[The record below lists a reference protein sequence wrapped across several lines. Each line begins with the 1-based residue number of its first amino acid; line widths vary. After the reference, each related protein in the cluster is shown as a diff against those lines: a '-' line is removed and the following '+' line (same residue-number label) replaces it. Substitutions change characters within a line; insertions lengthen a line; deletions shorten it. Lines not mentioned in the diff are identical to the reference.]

1 MPEVLPH
8 SEPRPGR
15 RLLLLW
21 ASMVLLGV
29 LIGIVSNHFELVVLP
44 GVLLIA
50 CLAFL
55 DFRKVFFLMLGLIPF
70 AMEVDLPSGFST
82 DFPTEFLVIGLMGVY
97 LLYLLQEYRRLNANY
112 LLHPLSLLVLLHL
125 GWILATTITSQI
137 PWISLKFFLA
147 KTWYVVVF
155 FYLAGRM
162 LRSERDFKIFF
173 WVTIIPLCLTAV
185 YAIVR
190 HYGEGFSFMAVNRV
204 VVPFYRNHVNY
215 ACLLVLMVPLTFRAF
230 WWYRR
235 WSFLWWVV
243 LAALLILLVGIQLSF
258 TRAAYVSVLIAAGG
272 YFIIRYRLVKP
283 ALLSA
288 FLATVGGVF
297 YMVHDNTYLQ
307 YAPNFERTITHKRF
321 DRLVEATFEGEDI
334 STMERVYRWVAGW
347 NMVLDKPM
355 MGFGPGNYPRF
366 YKEYTVTRFR
376 TYVSHNPDSSGI
388 HNYYLMTLIEQGL
401 LGLLIFLGIC
411 TYVLLKGEGVYRQ
424 LQDPERR
431 RTLMAFLLSALIIF
445 SLLLINDLM
454 ETIKVGPYLFL
465 SMAVLVNMDLFT
477 QGKLP
482 PE

>member
-1 MPEVLPH
+1 MPDVLPH
-8 SEPRPGR
+8 SESGVGR
-15 RLLLLW
+15 RILLLW
-21 ASMVLLGV
+21 AALVLVGVLLGI
-29 LIGIVSNHFELVVLP
+29 LSNHFELVVLP
-44 GVLLIA
+44 GVLLIG

-70 AMEVDLPSGFST
+70 AMEVDLPGGFST

-97 LLYLLQEYRRLNANY
+97 FLYLLQEYRRLNAQF

-147 KTWYVVVF
+147 KCWYVVVF

-162 LRSERDFKIFF
+162 LRSERDIQLFF
-173 WVTIIPLCLTAV
+173 WVTILPLCLTAV
-185 YAIVR
+185 YAIIR

-235 WSFLWWVV
+235 WSFRWWVV
-243 LAALLILLVGIQLSF
+243 LGALLILLVGIQLSF
-258 TRAAYVSVLIAAGG
+258 TRAAYVSVFIAAGG

-283 ALLSA
+283 ALLAA
-288 FLATVGGVF
+288 FLGAMGGLI

-347 NMVLDKPM
+347 NMVLDKPL

-376 TYVSHNPDSSGI
+376 TYVSNNPDNSGI

-401 LGLLIFLGIC
+401 LGLLIFLGMC
-411 TYVLLKGEGVYRQ
+411 TYVLLKGEGVYRE
-424 LQDPERR
+424 LQDTERKR
-431 RTLMAFLLSALIIF
+431 SLMAFLLSGLIIF